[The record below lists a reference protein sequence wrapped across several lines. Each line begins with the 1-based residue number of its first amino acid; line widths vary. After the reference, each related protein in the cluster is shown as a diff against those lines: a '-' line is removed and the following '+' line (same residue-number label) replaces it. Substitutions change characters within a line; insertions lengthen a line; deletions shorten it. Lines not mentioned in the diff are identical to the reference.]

1 MTDADVDEEVAQ
13 FTSTKSSPTRGQGMA
28 DPQATSSGVSAA
40 GTAPTVSNTACTSP
54 LTITSLEQA
63 TAAGKAAANNSNK
76 GVPAVVNGTTHLPQQ
91 PGLPELPSGVQTVDN
106 MLVGPLAKLGLVAS
120 ELRQEASVPQAVHP
134 TQDILKPAMVYANTL
149 PPPPPQY
156 KHYHG
161 TDNIKSR
168 TPPTEHDSR
177 KLFIGGLPA
186 DVTDGQFLGFFKQ
199 FGPVIDSVV
208 MLDRATKRS
217 RGFGF
222 VTFAREEDA
231 MSLLTAIP
239 GKTGYVLIN
248 DKQCEVKASTPKVD
262 DGRDS
267 YKNHHHSNHSS
278 GGVAGT
284 PGSWRSNPPLHSAA
298 QHHSTQ
304 GQGSRAHFPK
314 VPYNYNQQY
323 YAGKPMYT
331 YNDQY
336 IGDDADTRNFDK
348 LYSEDI
354 PFANANGR
362 NNGYYGGPSYDA
374 SYPGQVPYG
383 NQYPGGYYA
392 DPYGTTQYP
401 SQQYGGQYGPPQ
413 TYQGYNNGYYS
424 EGDVNSSEG
433 GGYTDPYYQNY
444 GGEVGGEYE
453 QADAAAVESANQYD

>member
-1 MTDADVDEEVAQ
+1 MYPLLQLLFCTIHL
-13 FTSTKSSPTRGQGMA
+13 ST
-28 DPQATSSGVSAA
+28 
-40 GTAPTVSNTACTSP
+40 
-54 LTITSLEQA
+54 
-63 TAAGKAAANNSNK
+63 
-76 GVPAVVNGTTHLPQQ
+76 
-91 PGLPELPSGVQTVDN
+91 
-106 MLVGPLAKLGLVAS
+106 
-120 ELRQEASVPQAVHP
+120 
-134 TQDILKPAMVYANTL
+134 
-149 PPPPPQY
+149 
-156 KHYHG
+156 
-161 TDNIKSR
+161 
-168 TPPTEHDSR
+168 
-177 KLFIGGLPA
+177 
-186 DVTDGQFLGFFKQ
+186 VTDGQFLGFFKQ

-222 VTFAREEDA
+222 VTFAREVRPMIKSVDLVQKILLCTLLGIHAIYFFYALCLTSHNFFFDVIMLLQEDA

-267 YKNHHHSNHSS
+267 YRNHHHSNHSS

-284 PGSWRSNPPLHSAA
+284 PGMWRSNPPLHSAA
-298 QHHSTQ
+298 RHHSTQ

-336 IGDDADTRNFDK
+336 IGDDADTRNIDK

-362 NNGYYGGPSYDA
+362 NNGYYGGSSYDA